1 VFKRVVN
8 VVEVLVL
15 VGVVVFVV
23 ELFANEPGG
32 GAAAKSGPGYD
43 LYVSHCARCHGQEG
57 EGGIGVKLSGGA
69 VVDAF
74 PDEADEIRVVE
85 NGRVGMPAFKDKP
98 SESEIRDVVKY
109 TRTGLK

>member
-1 VFKRVVN
+1 MFKLVVN

-23 ELFANEPGG
+23 ELFANEPGS

-85 NGRVGMPAFKDKP
+85 NGRVGMPAFKDKL